1 MATVQETD
9 QRVDAFVGSLK
20 PELRGLFADLRKLV
34 RETVPEARETVKWGY
49 PCYEQNGNVCSLMP
63 AEGYVRLQ
71 FFRGAELGDPD
82 GLLEGTGKGMRHV
95 KVRDAAGMP
104 RQALRALI
112 VEAANLNAKGG
123 RAHAG

>member
-71 FFRGAELGDPD
+71 FFRGAELQDPQA
-82 GLLEGTGKGMRHV
+82 LLEGTGKGMRHV
-95 KVRDAAGMP
+95 KVRHAVTL

-112 VEAANLNAKGG
+112 AEAANLNAKGG